1 MRYMTKCKV
10 WIVLV
15 LLSIGTAV
23 SAQLSMPY
31 FFSSDMVLQRDKPVK
46 IWGTAAKNE
55 SITVGFNMQTV
66 KTKADAYGEWSVTLK
81 PMAWGG
87 PYDLVVKGKK
97 ETKLFSN
104 VLIGDVWICSGQSNM
119 EWQLNDVSNT
129 ATEVPASSFPN
140 IRLFTVQKDI
150 ATTPKVNVSP
160 AKWLVCGPETA
171 KDFSA
176 VGYFFGK
183 QIHKDTNIP
192 IGLISTSWGGT
203 NIQTWTSWD
212 VMQQRPE
219 YKDVDV
225 KAYRESLN
233 GIDEK
238 KAQFSAAVLN
248 DRGTKER
255 WYDNNVVGWKPIMQ
269 PASYESSEIGNADG
283 VVWFKKE
290 FDVNTLSPNDHIV
303 LHLGPIDDIDSTYLN
318 GKLIGTARVYN
329 QDRVYNIPND
339 ILTKGKNTIVIKVID
354 GGGGGGLTGQADQVY
369 MEVEGAK
376 IPLAGQWLYKPSAL
390 STDFGLRDLGPNA
403 FPSQLYNAMIAPLVK
418 YAIKGAIWYQG
429 ESNADEAALYKSMFP
444 AMITNWRNKWGY
456 DFPFIWV
463 QLANFMAPVDEP
475 AESAWAE
482 LRDAQHSTL
491 RLPYTGEAV
500 IIDIGEAK
508 DIHPRNKKDVGY
520 RLAMAAEK
528 VAYNKDVVHSG
539 PVYKSMTVQGDKI
552 ILSFEST
559 GNGLVAKDKYAY
571 LRGFTIAGDDKKFV
585 WAQAQIVGNTIIVH
599 NAFIKNPVAVRY
611 AWANNPDDANLYNA
625 DGLPASPFRTDDW
638 PMITQGKRS
647 Y

>member
-1 MRYMTKCKV
+1 MMKCKV

-15 LLSIGTAV
+15 LLCIGTGV
-23 SAQLSMPY
+23 YAQLSLPY
-31 FFSSDMVLQRDKPVK
+31 FFSNDMVLQRDKPVK

-140 IRLFTVQKDI
+140 IRLFTVQKDV
-150 ATTPKVNVSP
+150 ATTPKVNVLP

-225 KAYRESLN
+225 NAYRESLS

-238 KAQFSAAVLN
+238 KAKFSAAVLN
-248 DRGTKER
+248 DRGTKEK

-329 QDRVYNIPND
+329 QNRVYNIPNG

-390 STDFGLRDLGPNA
+390 STDFGLRDVGPNA

-491 RLPYTGEAV
+491 RLPNTGEAV

-528 VAYNKDVVHSG
+528 VAYNKDIVHSG

-571 LRGFTIAGDDKKFV
+571 LRGFTIAGNDKKFV
-585 WAQAQIVGNTIIVH
+585 WAQAQIVGNTIVVH
-599 NAFIKNPVAVRY
+599 NAFVKNPVAVRY

>member
-1 MRYMTKCKV
+1 MMKCKV

-15 LLSIGTAV
+15 LLSIGTGV
-23 SAQLSMPY
+23 YAQLSLPY
-31 FFSSDMVLQRDKPVK
+31 FFSNDMVLQRDKPVK

-87 PYDLVVKGKK
+87 PYDLVIKGKK

-140 IRLFTVQKDI
+140 IRLFTVQKDV
-150 ATTPKVNVSP
+150 ATTPKVNVLP

-225 KAYRESLN
+225 KAYRESLS

-238 KAQFSAAVLN
+238 KAKFSAAVLN
-248 DRGTKER
+248 DRGTKEK

-329 QDRVYNIPND
+329 QNRVYNIPNG

-369 MEVEGAK
+369 LEVEGAK

-390 STDFGLRDLGPNA
+390 STDFGIRDLGPNA
-403 FPSQLYNAMIAPLVK
+403 FPSQLYNAMVAPLVN

-463 QLANFMAPVDEP
+463 QLANFMDPVNEP

-491 RLPYTGEAV
+491 RLPNTGEAV

-520 RLAMAAEK
+520 RLALAAEK
-528 VAYNKDVVHSG
+528 VAYNKDIVHSG

-571 LRGFTIAGDDKKFV
+571 LRGFTIAGNDKKFV
-585 WAQAQIVGNTIIVH
+585 WAQAQIVGNTIVVH